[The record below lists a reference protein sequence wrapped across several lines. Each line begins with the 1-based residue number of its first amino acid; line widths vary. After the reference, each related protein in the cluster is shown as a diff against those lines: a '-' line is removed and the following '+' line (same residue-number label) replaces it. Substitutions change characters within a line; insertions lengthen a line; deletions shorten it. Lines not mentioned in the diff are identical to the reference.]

1 MDKYEFERLGKAYCK
16 KFGLKFLF
24 ANASNLTIGFEN
36 DKGQQGHVDL
46 EEMVRRLIKCDSP
59 NDCDVELSD
68 IVWDT
73 EQEDGS
79 RPSSKMLGLPN
90 NVKVHSKKDLRID
103 KEKAQPEE
111 ISNAVGNYLCDRYG
125 YRTISWKYKS
135 LD

>member
-1 MDKYEFERLGKAYCK
+1 MK
-16 KFGLKFLF
+16 KEKTK
-24 ANASNLTIGFEN
+24 TITISGI
-36 DKGQQGHVDL
+36 GQD
-46 EEMVRRLIKCDSP
+46 D

-90 NVKVHSKKDLRID
+90 NVKVHLKKDLHID
-103 KEKAQPEE
+103 KEKALCVED
-111 ISNAVGNYLCDRYG
+111 ITDAVGNYLCDRYG
-125 YRTISWKYKS
+125 YCTISWKYKS

>member
-1 MDKYEFERLGKAYCK
+1 MFKIQINEDDGSWVDWEVDFPNQIKA
-16 KFGLKFLF
+16 
-24 ANASNLTIGFEN
+24 
-36 DKGQQGHVDL
+36 
-46 EEMVRRLIKCDSP
+46 DSP

-68 IVWDT
+68 IEWDT

-125 YRTISWKYKS
+125 YCTISWKYKS